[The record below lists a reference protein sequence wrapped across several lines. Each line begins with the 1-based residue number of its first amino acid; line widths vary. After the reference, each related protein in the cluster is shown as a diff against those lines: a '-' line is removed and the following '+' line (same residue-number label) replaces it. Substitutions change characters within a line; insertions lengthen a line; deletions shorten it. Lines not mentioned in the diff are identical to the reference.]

1 MVHAEHRIGS
11 SAPHLMH
18 LMADSRCINNNLH
31 HNGFVPDD
39 EMPMLKTTAM
49 SMVTPTCSRP

>member
-1 MVHAEHRIGS
+1 
-11 SAPHLMH
+11 MH